1 MSNSKSKKNK
11 SLSTENPVVVLSM
24 KNKVQMAKPL
34 YNQLVSAKLSL
45 PELKLIDVYLSA
57 INSHNPDSRVVTF
70 EKGELEKL
78 FGVKRIQQAALTGYF
93 RTLLSVVVLI
103 SSEEEDSKTQKNK
116 LTSETL
122 FKQAYLEYDKSDGL
136 WKATMECGE
145 LSADL
150 IFNIEKKGYLQHT
163 ISSTAKLQS
172 LSSFL
177 LLKFLESKRNNKGKY
192 PQFFEVSL
200 EELREQ
206 LNLTDK
212 YPSFK
217 EFNRCVLASG
227 LKEIT
232 EKTNIRFEY
241 EPIRQGRTVRL
252 IRFKLLPRVSDTNA
266 LPEQLELTIEDT
278 LDESYADNMSSS
290 AEDNDTVYT
299 TRVEVIMPDTTQSKA
314 SQTRPYYHYDNFY
327 DKHIQELEGD
337 DKEIFAAQ
345 DQILKERISLLA
357 GACCNEF
364 SPNEM
369 MVIYNILR
377 GRISDHKEMFTLL
390 ERVYLRMEAQTTE
403 IVNRFSY
410 FCTMLENVL
419 NGI

>member
-1 MSNSKSKKNK
+1 MPNEKKKKKSI
-11 SLSTENPVVVLSM
+11 STENPVVVLGS

-70 EKGELEKL
+70 EKGELENL
-78 FGVKRIQQAALTGYF
+78 FGVKRIQQTALEGYF
-93 RTLLSVVVLI
+93 KNLLSVVVLI
-103 SSEEEDSKTQKNK
+103 TIEEEDSKTHKNK
-116 LTSETL
+116 LSSETL

-145 LSADL
+145 QSADL

-163 ISSTAKLQS
+163 ISSTARLQS
-172 LSSFL
+172 LTNFL

-192 PQFFEVSL
+192 PQVFEVSL
-200 EELREQ
+200 DELREQ

-212 YPSFK
+212 YPGFREFK
-217 EFNRCVLASG
+217 RNVLELG
-227 LKEIT
+227 HKEIT
-232 EKTNIRFEY
+232 EKTTIRFDY
-241 EPIRQGRTVRL
+241 EPIRQGRSVRY
-252 IRFKLLPRVSDTNA
+252 IRFTLYPRVSDAA
-266 LPEQLELTIEDT
+266 LPLKTDVIVEDT
-278 LDESYADNMSSS
+278 PEEINVNNTVS
-290 AEDNDTVYT
+290 AAVGNETVQT
-299 TRVEVIMPDTTQSKA
+299 TRIEVIMPETAQPQSYQ
-314 SQTRPYYHYDNFY
+314 SRPYYHYDNFY
-327 DKHIQELEGD
+327 DKHIQELEGA

-345 DQILKERISLLA
+345 DQIIQERISLLA

-364 SPNEM
+364 SPKEM
-369 MVIYNILR
+369 KVIYNMLCER
-377 GRISDHKEMFTLL
+377 MSDHKEMFTLL
-390 ERVYLRMEAQTTE
+390 ERLYIKMDAQQTE
-403 IVNRFSY
+403 IANRFAY